1 MNGTSPP
8 VRNESS
14 AATGSSFE
22 GEPLVALSI
31 QINVSL
37 SLPRD
42 ELTVP
47 VVRHICRFSLREVG
61 ATESSVNDLELALTE
76 ACTNVLEH
84 SGADDEYEVDI
95 EICDNM
101 CVIRVRDAGRGFD
114 FGSVGEQPEPS
125 AESGRGI
132 GLMNALVDKVAF
144 TSVPEAGMI
153 VHLEKELGFDDTAPV
168 RRRAAA
174 VEAARAGGDQSSSTR
189 R

>member
-1 MNGTSPP
+1 M
-8 VRNESS
+8 
-14 AATGSSFE
+14 
-22 GEPLVALSI
+22 ALSI

-47 VVRHICRFSLREVG
+47 VVRHICSYALREVG
-61 ATESSVNDLELALTE
+61 ANEDAVEDIELALTE

-84 SGADDEYEVDI
+84 SAVDDEYEVNI
-95 EICDNM
+95 EINDRT

-114 FGSVGEQPEPS
+114 FASVGQQRPELS

-153 VHLEKELGFDDTAPV
+153 VHLEKELAFDDAAPV
-168 RRRAAA
+168 RRRASMSPRERGAA
-174 VEAARAGGDQSSSTR
+174 DAAGGGDGHS
-189 R
+189 

>member
-1 MNGTSPP
+1 M
-8 VRNESS
+8 
-14 AATGSSFE
+14 
-22 GEPLVALSI
+22 ALSI

-47 VVRHICRFSLREVG
+47 VVRHICRYALLEVG
-61 ATESSVNDLELALTE
+61 ARDSAVDDIELALTE

-84 SGADDEYEVDI
+84 SAVDDEYEVNI
-95 EICDNM
+95 EINGDS

-114 FGSVGEQPEPS
+114 FANIGEQRPELA

-132 GLMNALVDKVAF
+132 GLMNALVDRVAF
-144 TSVPEAGMI
+144 TSIPENGMI
-153 VHLEKELGFDDTAPV
+153 VHLEKELAFDDDAPV
-168 RRRAAA
+168 RRRAAPRVLDA
-174 VEAARAGGDQSSSTR
+174 DRGRERDRAGDGQVSSTR